1 MIDAMTGRGET
12 VNDTVAAQ
20 VRTDPASLEMRER
33 AKTEGIST
41 IWDRYE
47 ALGTQCK
54 VGELGICCTV
64 CHLGPCNLGLPGS
77 KRPKVGVCGA
87 TIDTVAARRL
97 ARDMAAGSAA
107 HSDHGRS
114 VAHLLL
120 QAARGEAPGF
130 GVKDETKLRTLAVEL
145 GVEQDGRT
153 VNQIA
158 EGVAEA
164 CLAQFG
170 QQEADL
176 AFVARAPARQR
187 EIWRTLD
194 VTPRGVDR
202 EIVDV
207 MHRTNMGVDTDYR
220 SLVLSGIR
228 SALADGWGGS
238 MVATDL
244 QDVLFGTPEPI
255 RARMNLGVLQAD
267 QVNILVHG
275 HEPMLA
281 EGIVDASADPTLLAQ
296 AREAGASG
304 INVAGIC
311 CTANEVLMRRGIPV
325 AGNFLQQELAIIT
338 GAVDAMLVDVQC
350 VMPGLSEVAAC
361 FHTEIISTSKKA
373 RFPGTT
379 SIEFSE
385 DRAAEAARE
394 IVGRAITNFT
404 RRDRARVAIPDEQM
418 DVVAGFTTESI
429 THMLGGTYRGGFR
442 PLNDGIISGR
452 IRGVVGVVGCDS
464 PKQLQDQGHL
474 GLVYELLKRDV
485 LVAQTGCS
493 AIACGK
499 AGLLRPEAALEFAGP
514 GLREICEAVG
524 IPPVLHMGSCVDN
537 SRILTVCIEMVREGG
552 VGRDFSEL
560 PVAAAAPGWWS
571 EKAITIGF
579 YAVASGIL
587 TVLGSPL
594 NILGSEAVTKYVTE
608 DLEGLMGGRFAF
620 EEDPAKAADLIVA
633 HLDRK
638 REALKLRPM
647 LHDTQPVVAE
657 ATA

>member
-1 MIDAMTGRGET
+1 MSEAVTPP
-12 VNDTVAAQ
+12 VL
-20 VRTDPASLEMRER
+20 TDLASLEMRER
-33 AKTEGIST
+33 AKAQGIET
-41 IWDRYE
+41 IWDRYA

-64 CHLGPCNLGLPGS
+64 CHLGPCNLGIPGS

-130 GVKDETKLRTLAVEL
+130 GIKDEVKLRTLAVEL
-145 GVEQDGRT
+145 GVEQSGRT

-170 QQEADL
+170 QQDAEL
-176 AFVARAPARQR
+176 AFVSRAPARQQ
-187 EIWRTLD
+187 EMWRKLD
-194 VTPRGVDR
+194 ISPRGVDR

-220 SLVLSGIR
+220 SLILAGIR
-228 SALADGWGGS
+228 SSLADGWGGS

-244 QDVLFGTPEPI
+244 QDVLFGTPEPV

-275 HEPMLA
+275 HEPVLA
-281 EGIVDASADPTLLAQ
+281 EGIVDAASDPALLAQ
-296 AREAGASG
+296 ARELGATG

-325 AGNFLQQELAIIT
+325 AGNFLQQELAVIT
-338 GAVDAMLVDVQC
+338 GAVDALLVDVQC
-350 VMPGLSEVAAC
+350 VMPGLAEVAAC
-361 FHTEIISTSKKA
+361 FHTEIISTSKTA
-373 RFPGTT
+373 RFPGTIP
-379 SIEFSE
+379 IEFNE
-385 DRAAEAARE
+385 EHAAESARE
-394 IVGRAITNFT
+394 IVGRAVANYA
-404 RRDRARVAIPDEQM
+404 RRDLARVAIPDHQM
-418 DVVAGFTTESI
+418 EVVAGFTTESI
-429 THMLGGTYRGGFR
+429 TRMLGGTYRGGFR
-442 PLNDGIISGR
+442 PLNDGIMAGR

-474 GLVYELLKRDV
+474 EVVYELLRRDV

-499 AGLLRPEAALEFAGP
+499 AGLLRPEAALEYAGP

-537 SRILTVCIEMVREGG
+537 SRILTVCIEMVKEGG

-571 EKAITIGF
+571 EKAIAIGF

-608 DLEGLMGGRFAF
+608 DLEGLVGGRFAF
-620 EEDPAKAADLIVA
+620 EADPSKAADLICA
-633 HLDRK
+633 HLDKK

-647 LHDTQPVVAE
+647 LHDTQPANVL

>member
-1 MIDAMTGRGET
+1 MSEVVTPP
-12 VNDTVAAQ
+12 
-20 VRTDPASLEMRER
+20 VRTDPASTEMRER
-33 AKTEGIST
+33 AKAQGIDT

-64 CHLGPCNLGLPGS
+64 CHLGPCNLGLPGT
-77 KRPKVGVCGA
+77 KRPKIGVCGA

-130 GVKDETKLRTLAVEL
+130 GVKDEGKLRTLAVEL
-145 GVEQDGRT
+145 GVEQSGRT
-153 VNQIA
+153 VDQIA
-158 EGVAEA
+158 EGVAQA
-164 CLAQFG
+164 CLSQFG
-170 QQEADL
+170 QQEGDL
-176 AFVARAPARQR
+176 AFVGRAPARQR

-194 VTPRGVDR
+194 IAPRGVDR

-220 SLVLSGIR
+220 SLILAGIR

-238 MVATDL
+238 MIATDL

-255 RARMNLGVLQAD
+255 RARMNLGVLETD

-275 HEPMLA
+275 HEPVLA
-281 EGIVDASADPTLLAQ
+281 EGIVDAAADPALLAQ
-296 AREAGASG
+296 ALELGATG

-338 GAVDAMLVDVQC
+338 GAVDALLVDVQC
-350 VMPGLSEVAAC
+350 VMPGLTEVAAC

-373 RFPGTT
+373 RFPGTV
-379 SIEFSE
+379 SVEFSE
-385 DRAAEAARE
+385 ERATESARE
-394 IVGRAITNFT
+394 IVGRAVANFA
-404 RRDRARVAIPDEQM
+404 RRDRSRVVIPAHQM
-418 DVVAGFTTESI
+418 EVVAGFTTESI

-442 PLNDGIISGR
+442 PLNDGIIAGR

-474 GLVYELLKRDV
+474 ELVYELLRRDV

-499 AGLLRPEAALEFAGP
+499 AGLLRPEAALEHAGP

-537 SRILTVCIEMVREGG
+537 SRILTVCIEMVSEGG

-594 NILGSEAVTKYVTE
+594 NILGSEAVTRYVTE
-608 DLEGLMGGRFAF
+608 DIEGLTGGKFAF
-620 EEDPAKAADLIVA
+620 EPDPARAAELIVA

-647 LHDTQPVVAE
+647 LHDTRPAVAQQ
-657 ATA
+657 TA

>member
-1 MIDAMTGRGET
+1 MSDAVTT
-12 VNDTVAAQ
+12 Q
-20 VRTDPASLEMRER
+20 VRTDPASVEMRDR
-33 AKTEGIST
+33 ARAQGIST
-41 IWDRYE
+41 IWDRYA

-87 TIDTVAARRL
+87 TIDTVVARRL

-120 QAARGEAPGF
+120 QVARGEAPGF
-130 GVKDETKLRTLAVEL
+130 SVKDEGKLRMLAAEL
-145 GVEQDGRT
+145 GVEHVGRT
-153 VNQIA
+153 IDQIA
-158 EGVAEA
+158 EGVAGA

-170 QQEADL
+170 QQDADL
-176 AFVARAPARQR
+176 AFVGRAPARQR
-187 EIWRTLD
+187 EIWQALE
-194 VTPRGVDR
+194 VAPRGVDR

-207 MHRTNMGVDTDYR
+207 MHRTNMGVETDYR
-220 SLVLSGIR
+220 SLVLAGIR

-238 MVATDL
+238 MIATDL
-244 QDVLFGTPEPI
+244 QDVLFGTPQPI
-255 RARMNLGVLQAD
+255 RARMNLGVLQPE
-267 QVNILVHG
+267 QVNVLVHG
-275 HEPMLA
+275 HEPVLA
-281 EGIVDASADPTLLAQ
+281 EAIVVAAADPALLAE
-296 AREAGASG
+296 ARDVGATG

-311 CTANEVLMRRGIPV
+311 CSANEVLMRHGIPI
-325 AGNFLQQELAIIT
+325 AGNFLQQELAVIT
-338 GAVDAMLVDVQC
+338 GAVDALLVDVQC
-350 VMPGLSEVAAC
+350 VMPGLAEVAAC

-373 RFPGTT
+373 RFPGTVAVD
-379 SIEFSE
+379 FSD
-385 DRAAEAARE
+385 DRAPEAARE
-394 IVGRAITNFT
+394 IVARAVANFT
-404 RRDRARVAIPDEQM
+404 RRDRARMAIPVEQM

-442 PLNDGIISGR
+442 PLNDGIIAGR
-452 IRGVVGVVGCDS
+452 IRGVVGVVGCDN
-464 PKQLQDQGHL
+464 PKQLQDQSHV
-474 GLVYELLKRDV
+474 GLVYELLRRDV

-499 AGLLRPEAALEFAGP
+499 AGLLRPEAALEYAGP
-514 GLREICEAVG
+514 GLQEICEAVG

-594 NILGSEAVTKYVTE
+594 DILGSEAVTKYVTD
-608 DLEGLMGGRFAF
+608 DLEGLTGGRFAF
-620 EEDPAKAADLIVA
+620 EPDPARAADLIVA

-647 LHDTQPVVAE
+647 LHETRSS
-657 ATA
+657 TAQLTA

>member
-1 MIDAMTGRGET
+1 MTSK
-12 VNDTVAAQ
+12 VQ
-20 VRTDPASLEMRER
+20 TDPASLEMRER
-33 AKTEGIST
+33 ARAEGIDT
-41 IWDRYE
+41 IWDRYA

-97 ARDMAAGSAA
+97 ARDMAAGAAA

-120 QAARGEAPGF
+120 KAARGEAPGY
-130 GVKDETKLRTLAVEL
+130 GIKDETKLRSLAVEL
-145 GVEQDGRT
+145 GVEQTGRT
-153 VNQIA
+153 VEQIA
-158 EGVAEA
+158 EDVALA

-170 QQEADL
+170 QQDGDL
-176 AFVARAPARQR
+176 AFVGRAPARQR
-187 EIWRTLD
+187 EMWSTLD
-194 VTPRGVDR
+194 IAPRGIDR
-202 EIVDV
+202 DIVDV

-228 SALADGWGGS
+228 TALGDGWGGS

-244 QDVLFGTPEPI
+244 QDVLFGTPEPV
-255 RARMNLGVLQAD
+255 RARMNLGVLDAD

-281 EGIVDASADPTLLAQ
+281 EGIVDAASDPVLLAQ
-296 AREAGASG
+296 ARELGATG

-311 CTANEVLMRRGIPV
+311 CTANEVLMRRGIPI

-350 VMPGLSEVAAC
+350 VMPGISEVASC
-361 FHTEIISTSKKA
+361 FHTEIIATSKQA
-373 RFPGTT
+373 RFPGSI
-379 SIEFSE
+379 SIEF
-385 DRAAEAARE
+385 RADHAQESSHE
-394 IVGRAITNFT
+394 IVGRAVANFAN
-404 RRDRARVAIPDEQM
+404 RDRSRTQIPDHQM

-429 THMLGGTYRGGFR
+429 THMLGGRYRGGFR
-442 PLNDGIISGR
+442 PLNDGIIAGR
-452 IRGVVGVVGCDS
+452 IRGVVGVVGCDN
-464 PKQLQDQGHL
+464 PKQPQDQSHL
-474 GLVYELLKRDV
+474 ELVYELLRRDI

-499 AGLLRPEAALEFAGP
+499 AGLLRPEAALEHAGP
-514 GLREICEAVG
+514 GLREICETVG

-608 DLEGLMGGRFAF
+608 DMEGLTGGRFAF
-620 EEDPAKAADLIVA
+620 EPDPAEAADLIVA

-647 LHDTQPVVAE
+647 LHDTRP
-657 ATA
+657 ATAQRTA